1 MGKNIKLT
9 TTRGIIAVMLSIC
22 LIYLFVTNTT
32 DHITEYITLYMVL
45 MNYLYGRDHNDAE
58 NGNSNK

>member
-1 MGKNIKLT
+1 MGKNVKLT

-22 LIYLFVTNTT
+22 LIYLFVANTT

-45 MNYLYGRDHNDAE
+45 MNYLYGREQNDAE

>member
-1 MGKNIKLT
+1 MGKNVKLT

-32 DHITEYITLYMVL
+32 GHITEYITLYMVL
-45 MNYLYGRDHNDAE
+45 MNYLYGREQHDAE

>member
-1 MGKNIKLT
+1 MGKNVKLT

-22 LIYLFVTNTT
+22 LIYLFVTNTA

-45 MNYLYGRDHNDAE
+45 MNYLYGREQHDA
-58 NGNSNK
+58 NGDNNK